1 MRKFLILAFLLPLFC
16 QAQQTTNVD
25 FFAEGDNVIITYD
38 LDDTASTISVFL
50 SENGGD
56 WQQLSQVSGDVG
68 ENIPAGNKRIAWN
81 IYKEKRKGV
90 SDNVRFAVVPNYTK
104 PSKETLPDSF
114 PKYGTVI
121 KGHKAYTTKEKNYKK
136 EYAGDIRK
144 GTWASATDNIS
155 FDVEIYEYDF
165 ITNEVKLIDSISWSG
180 RVARKEPSGAAVG
193 MSFPVVKVPPFSLNV
208 DKKGRVCLDKRIIAN

>member
-1 MRKFLILAFLLPLFC
+1 MRFLSLLAVLLPLIC
-16 QAQQTTNVD
+16 QAQTTRNIS
-25 FFAEGDNVIITYD
+25 FFTEGDNVIITYD
-38 LDDTASTISVFL
+38 LDADASSITLFL
-50 SENGGD
+50 SENDGD

-68 ENIPAGNKRIAWN
+68 ENILAGNKRIVWD
-81 IYKEKRKGV
+81 IYKEKKKGV

-104 PSKETLPDSF
+104 PSKETLPDII
-114 PKYGTVI
+114 PQYGTVI

-155 FDVEIYEYDF
+155 FDVEVYEYDF
-165 ITNEVKLIDSISWSG
+165 ITKDVRLIDSISWSG

-193 MSFPVVKVPPFSLNV
+193 ISFPVVKVPPFRLNI